1 MLTKSDINAKNWYNI
16 LHTVFKRLRD
26 AWLPGVSPE
35 ECWPPAPQGVE
46 DEAVEDV
53 AEAVRVEE
61 VLGHPVE
68 QTKVRTSAKIKLMKK
83 VFQSYFQIRY
93 ATPYALRIRHAL

>member
-1 MLTKSDINAKNWYNI
+1 MRKTRII
-16 LHTVFKRLRD
+16 LHTVLKRLRD

-35 ECWPPAPQGVE
+35 QCWPPAPQGVE

-61 VLGHPVE
+61 VLG
-68 QTKVRTSAKIKLMKK
+68 QNRQKLEHYQKFLLRK
-83 VFQSYFQIRY
+83 NVF
-93 ATPYALRIRHAL
+93 